1 MILDIQAPNL
11 SFHAVLALAQ
21 DLAQSLNLKVT
32 HDGHGRLIFR
42 PATKDSTDA
51 VNPIVSVPARPELPV
66 KTAQSLRK
74 VRMVAPKGAVL
85 ATDGARIAVIPHP
98 AKNWKEVKV

>member
-1 MILDIQAPNL
+1 MILDIQAPDL
-11 SFHAVLALAQ
+11 PFKAVT
-21 DLAQSLNLKVT
+21 DLAKNLADTLNLKVI

-42 PATKDSTDA
+42 PATEDGKDA
-51 VNPIVSVPARPELPV
+51 INPIVSVPARPNLPV
-66 KTAQSLRK
+66 KTAQALRK
-74 VRMVAPKGAVL
+74 VQMVAPKSAVL

>member
-11 SFHAVLALAQ
+11 PFHSVLALALAQ
-21 DLAQSLNLKVT
+21 DLAQSLNLMVT

-42 PATKDSTDA
+42 PATEDGEDA
-51 VNPIVSVPARPELPV
+51 VNPIPARPDLPV
-66 KTAQSLRK
+66 KTAQALRK
-74 VRMVAPKGAVL
+74 VRMAAPLGAVL

>member
-1 MILDIQAPNL
+1 MLFDIQAPNL
-11 SFHAVLALAQ
+11 PFHSVLALAR

-42 PATKDSTDA
+42 PATEDSEDA

-66 KTAQSLRK
+66 KTAQALRK
-74 VRMVAPKGAVL
+74 VRMAAPKGAVL
-85 ATDGARIAVIPHP
+85 ATDGARIAVLPHR
-98 AKNWKEVKV
+98 AKDWKEVEV

>member
-11 SFHAVLALAQ
+11 PFQTVLALAQ
-21 DLAQSLNLKVT
+21 DLAQSLNLTVT